1 MNRIQLLALAGL
13 SAISLS
19 LPLPALAERDI
30 KSQQV
35 QFAKGRSSALVEGN
49 IVGDQVADYKLR
61 ARAGQTLRVNL
72 KASNASTYYNVLPPG
87 STGEAIYNGSMDGVS
102 SIDRTATRWRVHGA
116 GLPDGPGQEQRP
128 TLNLHARARR
138 SPAQRR
144 RPPADRSRALAD
156 PLGDAPLR
164 AGQGKFNATGKIP
177 CAQAPGQPMGQC
189 DFGVARA
196 AGGSAALSIT
206 MPDGRKRMIF
216 FEKGRATGADL
227 SQADG
232 DMSFSATKEAD
243 LYKVRAGKER
253 YEIPEAVVFGG

>member
-1 MNRIQLLALAGL
+1 MNHIQLLGLAGL
-13 SAISLS
+13 AAISLS

-49 IVGDQVADYKLR
+49 IVGDQIADYNLR

-87 STGEAIYNGSMDGVS
+87 STGEAIYNGSMDGIS
-102 SIDRTATRWRVHGA
+102 SLTALPRDGEYTLRVYQMGQAKSSGQRSIYTLEVAITGA
-116 GLPDGPGQEQRP
+116 AQAASGGSKPG
-128 TLNLHARARR
+128 ASGA
-138 SPAQRR
+138 
-144 RPPADRSRALAD
+144 
-156 PLGDAPLR
+156 LGDAPLR

-196 AGGSAALSIT
+196 AAGSAVVSVT
-206 MPDGRKRMIF
+206 MPDGRKRMIM
-216 FEKGRATGADL
+216 FENGKATGADL

-232 DMSFSATKEAD
+232 DMSFSAKKEAD
-243 LYKVRAGKER
+243 LYMIRAGKER
-253 YEIPEAVVFGG
+253 YEIPEAVVSGG

>member
-1 MNRIQLLALAGL
+1 MNRIQLLALAGF

-102 SIDRTATRWRVHGA
+102 SSTALPRDGEYTVRVYQMGQAKSSGQRSIYTLELSITGA
-116 GLPDGPGQEQRP
+116 AQAAAGGSKPG
-128 TLNLHARARR
+128 A
-138 SPAQRR
+138 
-144 RPPADRSRALAD
+144 AD

-177 CAQAPGQPMGQC
+177 CAQAQGQPMGQC

-216 FEKGRATGADL
+216 FEKGKATGADL

-232 DMSFSATKEAD
+232 DMSFSATKETD